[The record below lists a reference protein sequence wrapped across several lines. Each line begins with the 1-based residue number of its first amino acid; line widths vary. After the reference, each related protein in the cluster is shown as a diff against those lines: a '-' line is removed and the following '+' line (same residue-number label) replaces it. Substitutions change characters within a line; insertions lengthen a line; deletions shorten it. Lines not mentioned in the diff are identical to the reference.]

1 MFWRRDGEIAIAMVQ
16 AAELR
21 VLGTERETDCC
32 HETAAVV
39 GQKHAWEER
48 GGERQREERVRV
60 RDADSANE

>member
-1 MFWRRDGEIAIAMVQ
+1 MVQ

>member
-1 MFWRRDGEIAIAMVQ
+1 MAIAMVQ

-39 GQKHAWEER
+39 GQKHAWEQRWGETER
-48 GGERQREERVRV
+48 KRECERE
-60 RDADSANE
+60 